1 VRRFFLIDAV
11 KAVGCLLIVLHHMA
25 FYGPMSD
32 VVAKA
37 WPTVL
42 WALEEHGRLAVQFF
56 LVCAG
61 FLTASALSRFEV
73 LSPREAL
80 QLVGHRYLRLA
91 IPLLAALSFTVLAT
105 EWVRPDFDH
114 ASLSDTPEWGQALAH
129 MVLAQQLLDMDSLS
143 AGVWYVAIDFQLY
156 AMTLFSLV
164 VVKACRA
171 VQVVPSAW
179 ALRWSLW
186 LGLTCTSLWCWNLNP
201 EWDSHGIYFFG
212 SYGLGLL
219 AWEGRRRLRLD
230 SPNALHQRVA
240 IWLLFVL
247 IAGLAWALE
256 PRSRIVTACLVAGLL
271 MGSPAAWLTQPLHET
286 HPPALWRRAVQ
297 GLSAVSY
304 SVFLTHFGVS
314 LLVSASVVSLWPDLF
329 WAHALGMLVA
339 LLLSVGVGALLYRWV
354 ERHAANWWR
363 WWIWAGVFKA
373 SVALALFMNAASK

>member
-1 VRRFFLIDAV
+1 MRRSFLIDAV

-61 FLTASALSRFEV
+61 FLTAGALARFEV
-73 LSPREAL
+73 LSPGEAL
-80 QLVGHRYLRLA
+80 QLIGQRYLRLA
-91 IPLLAALSFTVLAT
+91 IPLLAALSFTVLVT

-114 ASLSDTPEWGQALAH
+114 ASLSDTPEWGQAWAH
-129 MVLAQQLLDMDSLS
+129 MLLAQQLLDMESLS

-156 AMTLFSLV
+156 AMTLLSMV

-171 VQVVPSAW
+171 LPVVPSAGV
-179 ALRWSLW
+179 LRWGLWLSLTCASLW
-186 LGLTCTSLWCWNLNP
+186 SWNLNP
-201 EWDSHGIYFFG
+201 DWDVHGLYFFG

-219 AWEGRRRLRLD
+219 AWEGRRRLQLD
-230 SPNALHQRVA
+230 SPHAQHQRMA
-240 IWLLFVL
+240 IWGLFVL
-247 IAGLAWALE
+247 IVGLAWALE
-256 PRSRIVTACLVAGLL
+256 PRSRIATACCVAGLL
-271 MGSPAAWLTQPLHET
+271 MGSPAAWMGQSPNET

-297 GLSAVSY
+297 GLSTVSY
-304 SVFLTHFGVS
+304 AVFLMHFGVS
-314 LLVSASVVSLWPDLF
+314 LLVSASVVSLWPDLL
-329 WAHALGMLVA
+329 WAHAMGMLVA
-339 LLLSVGVGALLYRWV
+339 VLLSVAVGALLYRWV

-363 WWIWAGVFKA
+363 WGLWAGVFKA
-373 SVALALFMNAASK
+373 SVALAWLMNAAA

>member
-1 VRRFFLIDAV
+1 MRRSFLIDAV
-11 KAVGCLLIVLHHMA
+11 KAFGCLLIVLHHMA

-37 WPTVL
+37 WPTAL

-61 FLTASALSRFEV
+61 FLTAGALARFEV

-80 QLVGHRYLRLA
+80 QMVGQRYLRLA
-91 IPLLAALSFTVLAT
+91 IPLLAALSFTLLVT

-156 AMTLFSLV
+156 AMTLLSLV
-164 VVKACRA
+164 VVKVCRA
-171 VQVVPSAW
+171 LPVVPSAW

-201 EWDSHGIYFFG
+201 DWDIHGLYFFG

-219 AWEGRRRLRLD
+219 AWEGRRRLQLD
-230 SPNALHQRVA
+230 SPNAQHQRMA

-247 IAGLAWALE
+247 IVVLAWALE
-256 PRSRIVTACLVAGLL
+256 PRSRIATACWVAGLL
-271 MGSPAAWLTQPLHET
+271 MGSPAAWMSQPLNKPHQ
-286 HPPALWRRAVQ
+286 PARWQRAVQ
-297 GLSAVSY
+297 GLSTVSY

-314 LLVSASVVSLWPDLF
+314 LLVSASVVSLWPDLL

-363 WWIWAGVFKA
+363 WWLWVVVFKA
-373 SVALALFMNAASK
+373 SVALALLMNAAS